1 MKFYVSI
8 AFVLGATLLGLVP
21 VSVKGQSFKC
31 CGSSSGYA
39 EIGGRS
45 YECNS
50 MADVLN
56 NMQRKVATLSPAKSD
71 SNKADKTDTYM
82 KDQVDAALAAK
93 ADKTAVETLEEEVGF
108 LGKKADATK
117 SDVDTSLAAKADKTA
132 VETLEEEVGK
142 KADAESTYTKSD
154 VDTSLAAKANTTA
167 VETLEEEV
175 GKKADADSTYTRAQ
189 VDDLLAKVYAAIED
203 EKQTVN
209 TTLQQ
214 TMAAMTTETTTNG
227 GGDDSNFNIGVAVGA
242 SVASVLLVG
251 GLIAFIATRKNSDAT
266 RQRGGK
272 KSVVRRGRQS
282 ARASQQHTPQY
293 AYGEENAVVV
303 QSIGNPA
310 YGINDENNYEDVDE
324 AMDANASTDAT
335 YEMPVDAFGRK
346 HQENDNVQDDA
357 EDDELD
363 C

>member
-1 MKFYVSI
+1 
-8 AFVLGATLLGLVP
+8 VLGATLLGLVP

-82 KDQVDAALAAK
+82 KDQVDAALDAK
-93 ADKTAVETLEEEVGF
+93 ADTTAVETVI
-108 LGKKADATK
+108 
-117 SDVDTSLAAKADKTA
+117 
-132 VETLEEEVGK
+132 ETLEEEVGK